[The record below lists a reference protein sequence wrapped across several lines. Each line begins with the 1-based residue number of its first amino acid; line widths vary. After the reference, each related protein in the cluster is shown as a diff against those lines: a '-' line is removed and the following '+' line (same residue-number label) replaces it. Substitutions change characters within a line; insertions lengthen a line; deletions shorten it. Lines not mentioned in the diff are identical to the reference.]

1 MTLSAPAVSPAA
13 IPAQSPNKPIARLVI
28 ATSVGNALEWYDIAV
43 YGYFAVYIS
52 KAFFPNSD
60 PTISLL
66 LTLGTFALSFLTR
79 PLGGVILGIY
89 ADRHGRRAS
98 LMISILLMTLGN
110 PRDRVDAGLREHRR
124 CGADSG
130 SRRAAGAG
138 IFRRR

>member
-1 MTLSAPAVSPAA
+1 MPLSASGGLPAHFPAEA
-13 IPAQSPNKPIARLVI
+13 RNKPIAKLVI
-28 ATSVGNALEWYDIAV
+28 ATSIGNALEWYDVAI

-89 ADRHGRRAS
+89 ADHRGRKAS
-98 LMISILLMTLGN
+98 LMISILLMTLGTLVIALM
-110 PRDRVDAGLREHRR
+110 PAY
-124 CGADSG
+124 G
-130 SRRAAGAG
+130 SIGVAAP
-138 IFRRR
+138 I

>member
-1 MTLSAPAVSPAA
+1 MTLSVPGVSPAA

-89 ADRHGRRAS
+89 ADRHGRSRWHGWGTSPPLA
-98 LMISILLMTLGN
+98 I
-110 PRDRVDAGLREHRR
+110 
-124 CGADSG
+124 
-130 SRRAAGAG
+130 SRRA
-138 IFRRR
+138 IT